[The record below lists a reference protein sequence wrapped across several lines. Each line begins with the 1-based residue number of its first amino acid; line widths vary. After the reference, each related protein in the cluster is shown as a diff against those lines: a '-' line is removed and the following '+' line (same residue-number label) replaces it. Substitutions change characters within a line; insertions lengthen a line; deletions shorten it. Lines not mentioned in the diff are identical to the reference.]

1 VDLDLMNATV
11 VLDGSSAPP
20 ALGDI
25 LRINGAVHADRVAL
39 SFEGGDTTYSAL
51 LGASIRVAN
60 ALRAQGLG
68 QGDRVAILAKNGLN
82 FFEILFGAAMLGV
95 VVVPVNCRL
104 TAPEIGF
111 LIGDSGTRM
120 LFAGREHASLA
131 DQVARDA
138 QSAILMIGL
147 DGEGAQ
153 GYARWRDASDDKDR
167 RDPITADM
175 VTLQL
180 YTSGTTGR
188 PKGVLLSH
196 HSLNSV
202 RVSQPQAHWNHWTPT
217 DICLVSMPLFHI
229 GGIGT
234 ALLSIYNGARAIII
248 RDFTPET
255 VFDHI
260 ERDGITRLFL
270 APTAIDMLLGHP
282 RARSTDFTRLGY
294 ILYGSSTIS
303 AAMLREALAVFRC
316 GFVQFYGMTETSG
329 AVVALPPEDHDP
341 DRGER
346 MRSAGKALHGAEV
359 AILDEAGNRLPPH
372 MVGEISIRSQA
383 NMLGYWSM
391 PEATA
396 ACLQPDG
403 FLRSGDVGYLDDDG
417 YVFISD
423 RLKNMIITGGEN
435 VSPAEIEAVLCEYP
449 DILEAAVIGVPDA
462 RWGEAVHA
470 VIVGGTGS
478 AICEEGLRNWI
489 RSKLAGYKIP
499 KAFHFVMALPRNSS
513 GKILHRQLREVYSSN
528 NDISSSYLGLPA

>member
-1 VDLDLMNATV
+1 MNATV

-20 ALGDI
+20 TLGDI
-25 LRINGAVHADRVAL
+25 LRVNGAVHAGRVAL
-39 SFEGGDTTYSAL
+39 SFEGVDTTYSEL

-60 ALRAQGLG
+60 ALRAEGLRR
-68 QGDRVAILAKNGLN
+68 GDRVAILAKNGLN

-95 VVVPVNCRL
+95 VVVPVNWRL

-111 LIGDSGTRM
+111 LIGDSGARV
-120 LFAGREHASLA
+120 LFAGREHAGLA
-131 DQVARDA
+131 DEVTRDA
-138 QSAILMIGL
+138 KSAIFMIEL
-147 DGEGAQ
+147 DGARAQ

-188 PKGVLLSH
+188 PKGALLTH

-234 ALLSIYNGARAIII
+234 ALLSIYNGAHAIII

-270 APTAIDMLLGHP
+270 APTAIDILLSHP
-282 RARSTDFTRLGY
+282 RARSTDFARLGY

-303 AAMLREALAVFRC
+303 VAMLREALSVFRC
-316 GFVQFYGMTETSG
+316 AFVQFYGMTETSG
-329 AVVALPPEDHDP
+329 AVVALSPEDHDP

-346 MRSAGKALHGAEV
+346 MRSAGKALHGVEV
-359 AILDEAGNRLPPH
+359 AILDEAGNRLSPNT
-372 MVGEISIRSQA
+372 VGEISIRSQA

-403 FLRSGDVGYLDDDG
+403 FLRTGDVGYLDEEG
-417 YVFISD
+417 YLFISD
-423 RLKNMIITGGEN
+423 RLKNLIITGGEN
-435 VSPAEIEAVLCEYP
+435 VSPAEIEAVLCGYP
-449 DILEAAVIGVPDA
+449 NVVEAAVIGIPDA
-462 RWGEAVHA
+462 RWGEAVNA
-470 VIVGGTGS
+470 VIVSDTGS
-478 AICEEGLRNWI
+478 AITEEDLRKWT
-489 RSKLAGYKIP
+489 RSKLAGYKVP
-499 KAFHFVMALPRNSS
+499 KAFHFVTEIPKNPS
-513 GKILHRQLREVYSSN
+513 GKVLHRQLREFYSSN
-528 NDISSSYLGLPA
+528 D